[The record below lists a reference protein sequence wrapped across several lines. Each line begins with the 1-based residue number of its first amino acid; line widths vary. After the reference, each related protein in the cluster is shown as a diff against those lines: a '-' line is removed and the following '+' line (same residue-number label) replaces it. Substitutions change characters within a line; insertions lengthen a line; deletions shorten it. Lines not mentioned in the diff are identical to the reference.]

1 MQAKRIRWNYDFAHF
16 MFFPKFHFH
25 FSTKPIISVGLEWKE
40 GEISRTEPF
49 IYIFTY
55 LHIYIFIQY
64 IFNVLNNIWII
75 FLALISQRKNHPRNR
90 KWKID
95 WIDHIKIKSILG
107 SKHNSERYDIL
118 KNMKEDQKHLFVIN
132 NIMSVNIRSN
142 THYP

>member
-40 GEISRTEPF
+40 GEISRRETF
-49 IYIFTY
+49 KYA
-55 LHIYIFIQY
+55 
-64 IFNVLNNIWII
+64 LNNIWII

-107 SKHNSERYDIL
+107 SKNNSERYDIL
-118 KNMKEDQKHLFVIN
+118 KNMKEDRKHLFVIN
-132 NIMSVNIRSN
+132 NIMSVNIRSH

>member
-49 IYIFTY
+49 KY
-55 LHIYIFIQY
+55 
-64 IFNVLNNIWII
+64 VLNNIWII

-95 WIDHIKIKSILG
+95 WIAHIKIKSILG

-118 KNMKEDQKHLFVIN
+118 KNMKEDRKHLFVIN